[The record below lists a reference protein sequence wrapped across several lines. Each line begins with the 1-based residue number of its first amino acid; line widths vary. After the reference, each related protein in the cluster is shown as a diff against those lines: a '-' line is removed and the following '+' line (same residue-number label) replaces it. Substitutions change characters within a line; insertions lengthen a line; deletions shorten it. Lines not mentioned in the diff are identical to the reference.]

1 CCLDLGIRADHGAV
15 THSGAG
21 TDVRAAADTGPLTHE
36 RTRAHPDGGRQVG
49 ARADPCTRLDPAAG
63 AQARVGAHGRVLV
76 HPGVLLDPCTRV
88 DGSTD
93 RDHAATVLVPAV
105 PHDRAVL
112 ELQLLVLLLA
122 HRHPF
127 LFWPHVP

>member
-1 CCLDLGIRADHGAV
+1 DH
-15 THSGAG
+15 
-21 TDVRAAADTGPLTHE
+21 DPL
-36 RTRAHPDGGRQVG
+36 AHADGGRQVG
-49 ARADPCTRLDPAAG
+49 TCTDLCARLDPAAG
-63 AQARVGAHGRVLV
+63 AEARVGANGRVLV
-76 HPGVLLDPCTRV
+76 DPGVLLDAGARV
-88 DGSTD
+88 DGSTH